1 MNQIDCYQNV
11 ITKMISTAM
20 YETLIDKMANSQ
32 PNSSRMDERK
42 ASKGLFNLE
51 KKLTSTALYETLR

>member
-1 MNQIDCYQNV
+1 M
-11 ITKMISTAM
+11 KH
-20 YETLIDKMANSQ
+20 LDKMANSQ

-42 ASKGLFNLE
+42 ASKGPFNLE